1 MKITVIDGQ
10 GGKLGALL
18 TAAIKNEFP
27 SAFVAAVGT
36 NAIATSAMLKSGA
49 DSAATGDN
57 PAVVAC
63 RDSDAVVGPVGI
75 SIADSLH
82 GEVTPKM
89 ALAVARCPGIRVLLP
104 INRCS
109 TFIVCSDASPSE
121 QIRTAL
127 DILRRELKEKCNA

>member
-1 MKITVIDGQ
+1 MKITIIDGQ

-18 TAAIKNEFP
+18 TAAVKTEFP
-27 SAFVAAVGT
+27 TATVAAVGT
-36 NAIATSAMLKSGA
+36 NAIATNAMLKAGA

-63 RDSDAVVGPVGI
+63 RDSDAVLGPVGI
-75 SIADSLH
+75 AVADSLH

-104 INRCS
+104 INRCK
-109 TFIVCSDASPSE
+109 TFIACEDATPTE
-121 QIRTAL
+121 YV
-127 DILRRELKEKCNA
+127 RRAIMMLKENLSDKC

>member
-1 MKITVIDGQ
+1 MKITIIDGQ

-18 TAAIKNEFP
+18 TSAVKKEFP
-27 SAFVAAVGT
+27 DVFVAAVGT
-36 NAIATSAMLKSGA
+36 NAIATNAMLKAGA

-63 RDSDAVVGPVGI
+63 RDSDAVLGPVGI
-75 SIADSLH
+75 SVADSLH

-104 INRCS
+104 INRCK
-109 TFIVCSDASPSE
+109 TFIACEDTSPAESV
-121 QIRTAL
+121 
-127 DILRRELKEKCNA
+127 RRAVLMLKEHLGCNC

>member
-10 GGKLGALL
+10 GGKLGAML
-18 TAAIKNEFP
+18 TSAAKAEFP
-27 SAFVAAVGT
+27 EAFVAAVGT
-36 NAIATSAMLKSGA
+36 NAIATNAMLKAGA

-63 RDSDAVVGPVGI
+63 RDSDAVLGPVGI
-75 SIADSLH
+75 AIADSLL

-109 TFIVCSDASPSE
+109 SFIACKNESPAE
-121 QIRTAL
+121 YIKNAMA
-127 DILRRELKEKCNA
+127 ILKENLGSAK

>member
-10 GGKLGALL
+10 GGKLGAML
-18 TAAIKNEFP
+18 TSAIKAEFP
-27 SAFVAAVGT
+27 QVFVAAVGT
-36 NAIATSAMLKSGA
+36 NAIATNAMLKAGA

-75 SIADSLH
+75 SVADSLH

-89 ALAVARCPGIRVLLP
+89 ALAVARCPGLRVLLP
-104 INRCS
+104 INRCK
-109 TFIVCSDASPSE
+109 TFIACADAAPAE
-121 QIRTAL
+121 CIRRTV
-127 DILRRELKEKCNA
+127 DILRENLEER

>member
-10 GGKLGALL
+10 GGKLGAML
-18 TAAIKNEFP
+18 TAAIKAEFP
-27 SAFVAAVGT
+27 EAFVAAVGT
-36 NAIATSAMLKSGA
+36 NAIATNAMLKAGA

-63 RDSDAVVGPVGI
+63 RDSNAVLGPVGI

-109 TFIVCSDASPSE
+109 TFIACENSTPTEYIKNA
-121 QIRTAL
+121 RA
-127 DILRRELKEKCNA
+127 ILRANLESAK